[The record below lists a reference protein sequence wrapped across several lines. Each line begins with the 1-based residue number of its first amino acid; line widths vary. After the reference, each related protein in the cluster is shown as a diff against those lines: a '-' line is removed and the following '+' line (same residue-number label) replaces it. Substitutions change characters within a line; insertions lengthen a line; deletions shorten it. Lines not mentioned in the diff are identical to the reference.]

1 MELGITGVDGNRQVQ
16 TVEEVQGLKLA
27 TVLVSL
33 TNCNN
38 KPQWNMKALT
48 FLEKWFSWQPLISVT
63 HCNAG
68 SSCKDI
74 RGRYAHKIY

>member
-1 MELGITGVDGNRQVQ
+1 MRTIYNSTVVTIVAACGSNMEPGITGVDGNRQVQ

-38 KPQWNMKALT
+38 KPQWNMRALP
-48 FLEKWFSWQPLISVT
+48 F
-63 HCNAG
+63 
-68 SSCKDI
+68 
-74 RGRYAHKIY
+74 